1 MKSNAIW
8 VLFFLEGSKKQFK
21 SLSVCF
27 ENNSIGCTI
36 IFKNNLTFLGIIYY
50 LHAAYFFNQYCTK
63 KCFKYLI

>member
-27 ENNSIGCTI
+27 ENNSIGCNNN
-36 IFKNNLTFLGIIYY
+36 IFKVYNRIRKII
-50 LHAAYFFNQYCTK
+50 
-63 KCFKYLI
+63 I